1 MKISWRWG
9 QSTTFVIMYMYVPS
23 SAYLSVQFSHPV
35 VSNSLRPHGLQQT
48 RLPSPSPTPGV
59 YSNSCPLSQWCHPTI
74 SSFVVPFSS
83 RLQSLPASGSFPTS
97 QLLVSGGQSK
107 TYLYCFPKG
116 VLGMKTMELVVG
128 GWPRGSLHWIVSCL
142 SWLIL
147 INYHLWL

>member
-1 MKISWRWG
+1 MEKVLPEPWKLCFRSKNG
-9 QSTTFVIMYMYVPS
+9 KH
-23 SAYLSVQFSHPV
+23 QFSHSV

-83 RLQSLPASGSFPTS
+83 RLQSLPASGSFPMS